1 MAKRICFANQKGGVG
16 KTTSVLNMAFHLAE
30 RGDRVLVIDC
40 DGQGN
45 ATSRLAREVDG
56 TEVPLSGTKT
66 ADLYSQDLQSIEVMH
81 CPRGIDLIHTPKNDT
96 DLFEKEAAELSQSL
110 IPAQN
115 CRELFEQYDY
125 VLIDCPPS
133 LGRNLISSLVM
144 GTHVICPV
152 QVSGFSVDG
161 IEGLLNTII
170 SVQQAYNQNLE
181 ISGILINKI
190 DRDSKRHQ
198 LSLQL
203 LIAELGDLILENKIM
218 HRAPI
223 DTAVDLGVPISS
235 LGYAHVAAKEMEAA
249 MNEILERVG

>member
-16 KTTSVLNMAFHLAE
+16 KTTSVLNMAFHLS
-30 RGDRVLVIDC
+30 GLGKRVLVIDC

-45 ATSRLAREVDG
+45 ATSRLARNLDG
-56 TEVPLSGTKT
+56 SDVQLTGTKT
-66 ADLYSQDLQSIEVMH
+66 AELYNKDLQSIEVMH

-96 DLFEKEAAELSQSL
+96 DLFEKEAVELSQSL

-115 CRELFEQYDY
+115 CQKLFEQYDY

-170 SVQQAYNQNLE
+170 SVQQEYNKNLE
-181 ISGILINKI
+181 ISGLLINKI
-190 DRDSKRHQ
+190 DRESKRHQ
-198 LSLQL
+198 LSLKQL
-203 LIAELGDLILENKIM
+203 TDELGDLVLKNKIM

-223 DTAVDLGVPISS
+223 DTAVDLGIPINS
-235 LGYAHVAAKEMEAA
+235 LGYAHVASKEIEAA